1 MLQAA
6 AIFCQ
11 HQRSPSPIMMLH
23 GMFKLVPAWNLFVP
37 IETLPSSNQY
47 AWLAIQFFA
56 SGEIEVSMSASAR
69 LASTPFSILDL
80 AHIRQGGTP
89 GEAFRNS
96 RALAQRAESLNYNR
110 FWLAEHHN
118 IRGVACSATSV
129 LIGYIA
135 NATSRIRVGAGGI
148 MLPNHSPL
156 AIAEQFGTLESLF
169 PGRIDLGVGRAPG
182 GDSAAARALRGPL
195 VATGEDFPELLD
207 ELRGYLGKPQPSQR
221 VHAYPG
227 EGTNVP
233 VYLLGSSDFS
243 ARLAGELGLPF
254 AFAAHFQPGP
264 LLPALRIY
272 RSSFRP
278 SAVLDRPYAMVG
290 IPIIVADSD
299 EQAQFLATTPIQ
311 MFLNLIRGVPGPL
324 PPPTKTL
331 EWTPV
336 ERDAVAAKLGAAIFG
351 GPERVATRLDAFL
364 EETQADELI
373 VVTNAYNFE
382 DRLHSYELLA
392 NLAGKVQETPQTAS
406 AAH

>member
-1 MLQAA
+1 
-6 AIFCQ
+6 
-11 HQRSPSPIMMLH
+11 
-23 GMFKLVPAWNLFVP
+23 
-37 IETLPSSNQY
+37 
-47 AWLAIQFFA
+47 
-56 SGEIEVSMSASAR
+56 MSASAR
-69 LASTPFSILDL
+69 LANTPLSILDL
-80 AHIRQGGTP
+80 AHIRRGGTP
-89 GEAFRNS
+89 SEAFRNS
-96 RALAQRAESLNYNR
+96 GVLAQHAESLNYKR

-129 LIGYIA
+129 LIGHVA
-135 NATSRIRVGAGGI
+135 NATSKIRVGAGGI

-156 AIAEQFGTLESLF
+156 VIAEQFGTLESLF

-182 GDSAAARALRGPL
+182 GDSAAARALRGQL
-195 VATGEDFPELLD
+195 VSAGEDFPELLE
-207 ELRGYLGKPQPSQR
+207 ELRGYLGKPQPAQR

-233 VYLLGSSDFS
+233 IYLLGSSDFS

-272 RSSFRP
+272 RSSFRA

-299 EQAQFLATTPIQ
+299 EEAQFLATTPVQ

-331 EWTPV
+331 EWTNV
-336 ERDAVAAKLGAAIFG
+336 EREAVAAKLGAAIIG
-351 GPERVATRLDAFL
+351 GPERVAARLDAFL
-364 EETQADELI
+364 EETEADELI
-373 VVTNAYNFE
+373 VVTNTYNFE

-392 NLAGKVQETPQTAS
+392 NLTGRAQETSQTVS
-406 AAH
+406 AAHR